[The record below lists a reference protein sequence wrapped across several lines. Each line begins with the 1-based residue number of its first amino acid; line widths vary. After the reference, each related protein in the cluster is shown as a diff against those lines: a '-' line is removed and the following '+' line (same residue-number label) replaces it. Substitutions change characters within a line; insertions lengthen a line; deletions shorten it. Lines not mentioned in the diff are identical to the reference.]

1 MAFLLSNS
9 TVDTIRHRYFR
20 NSSVLV
26 LNASYEA
33 INICNTKRA
42 IIMILKG
49 IAVAEENTHKFF
61 HSPSFKIPVPSVI
74 RINRYVRIKYQ
85 VISFTR
91 KNIFLRDNFTCYYC
105 NKIFK
110 SRELTLDHVL
120 PKSKGGWNNW
130 DNIVTA
136 CVHCNK
142 KKGNRTPEEAN
153 MKLRKKPKAPT
164 IPIYLQIMRNLSVSG
179 GQWNKYLFMDTQ

>member
-1 MAFLLSNS
+1 METN
-9 TVDTIRHRYFR
+9 TYKYFK

-33 INICNTKRA
+33 INICNSKRA

-49 IAVAEENTHKFF
+49 IAVAEENTKKFF
-61 HSPSFKIPVPSVI
+61 HSPSFKISVPSVI
-74 RINRYVRIKYQ
+74 RINKYVRIKYQ
-85 VISFTR
+85 LISFTR

-105 NKIFK
+105 NEKFK
-110 SRELTLDHVL
+110 PKELTLDHVL

-136 CVHCNK
+136 CIHCNK
-142 KKGNRTPEEAN
+142 KKGDRTPEEAN
-153 MKLRKKPKAPT
+153 MKLRKTPKEPT
-164 IPIYLQIMRNLSVSG
+164 IPIHFQIIRNLSVSRQ
-179 GQWNKYLFMDTQ
+179 QWNKYLFVDT